1 MNRGKLA
8 HLGLLI
14 MIVGCS
20 VNPTPEG
27 GYVIA
32 PVLPSRQRAAPQQGE
47 ESQAVSSGV
56 CHAHTIEDGEWLAA
70 RVVGFD
76 PGSRVNIRSMPAMEA
91 HIEAKALVGDD
102 VAVLGESISRDCTRW
117 YQVHIPRLKRR
128 GWIHSDY
135 IEINP

>member
-8 HLGLLI
+8 YLGLLI

-27 GYVIA
+27 GYAIA
-32 PVLPSRQRAAPQQGE
+32 PVLPSRQRVVPQQGE
-47 ESQAVSSGV
+47 ESQAVSSGG
-56 CHAHTIEDGEWLAA
+56 CHAHTIGYEEWLAA
-70 RVVGFD
+70 RVVGLNL
-76 PGSRVNIRSMPAMEA
+76 GTIVYGRSRPEMEA
-91 HIEAKALVGDD
+91 HIEAKALVGED
-102 VAVLGESISRDCTRW
+102 VAVLGESISRDCTCW
-117 YQVHIPRLKRR
+117 YQVHIPRLERR